1 MVMVRNGLEFMALVL
16 VAIQLFDN
24 MVGKRVVEK
33 FLENGFYNG
42 FGLIFGLWL
51 W

>member
-1 MVMVRNGLEFMALVL
+1 MEIVRNGLEFMVLVL
-16 VAIQLFDN
+16 AATQLFDT
-24 MVGKRVVEK
+24 MVGKRAVEK

-42 FGLIFGLWL
+42 FGLIFGVWL